1 MLFTSYGTSVKQ
13 GHSGA
18 KQVLDSL
25 ETCLHTAEVLLYIF
39 CGVQL
44 PVLTP
49 SLKDAAA
56 VLEMMAGYMTA
67 RDAGGVEGRASSALR
82 ALALQSIWEATRL
95 MSLTPHLRQ
104 FIVSSGCSFL
114 TASGSTVRAMHVKV
128 ALSTPLTAACK
139 HS

>member
-1 MLFTSYGTSVKQ
+1 M
-13 GHSGA
+13 
-18 KQVLDSL
+18 
-25 ETCLHTAEVLLYIF
+25 
-39 CGVQL
+39 

-56 VLEMMAGYMTA
+56 DLEMMAGHLTA
-67 RDAGGVEGRASSALR
+67 RDAGGVEGRPSSALR
-82 ALALQSIWEATRL
+82 ALALQSMWEATRL

-104 FIVSSGCSFL
+104 FIVSSGCSIL

-128 ALSTPLTAACK
+128 ALSTLLTAACQ